1 MSSENN
7 ITEQLIKLA
16 KLHADGALSDDEF
29 KALKARL
36 LSQEFK
42 AQQTINPAQS
52 APPPQTAHVQEAM
65 NKPISDWASWCLA
78 LVPIIS
84 LPISAILLSATENW
98 IVPYIVPII
107 LWLLFL
113 FIDRDILKK
122 AGVDPGSAARDIAG
136 IVVLAAVSVP
146 AYLYQRAKRL
156 GKPLTSFY
164 VCVAIMIVWL
174 IVILTA
180 FLQAP

>member
-1 MSSENN
+1 MTLENN
-7 ITEQLIKLA
+7 ITEELTKLA
-16 KLHADGALSDDEF
+16 KLHADGALSDEEF

-36 LSQEFK
+36 LSQEF
-42 AQQTINPAQS
+42 NPAQR
-52 APPPQTAHVQEAM
+52 APPPQTARVQEAT

-84 LPISAILLSATENW
+84 FPISAILIGATGNL
-98 IVPYIVPII
+98 ILPYIVPII

-122 AGVDPGSAARDIAG
+122 AGVDPGDAGQDIAG
-136 IVVLAAVSVP
+136 IVILAAVFVP
-146 AYLYQRAKRL
+146 AYLYKREKRL

-164 VCVAIMIVWL
+164 VCVAVMIVWL
-174 IVILTA
+174 LMMLTS
-180 FLQAP
+180 FLQTQ